1 MHAIIKLK
9 NGLTKIIVHDTTMKI
24 PIFNTLYN
32 NTKKTLKSD
41 KLNIDLLNNLKFNKV
56 EYNRYPM
63 IKILNFLSNKHSLYE
78 TIIVSANDALVDL
91 YLKKRI
97 KFLDIHKKLFDLIKT
112 NHFLKYKKIYP
123 RNIKD
128 ILELNN
134 YVRLK
139 INEKVY
145 KS

>member
-1 MHAIIKLK
+1 
-9 NGLTKIIVHDTTMKI
+9 MKV
-24 PIFNTLYN
+24 PIFNTLYFN
-32 NTKKTLKSD
+32 SKKNLKSD
-41 KLNIDLLNNLKFNKV
+41 KLKIDLLNNLKFNKV
-56 EYNRYPM
+56 DSNRYPM
-63 IKILNFLSNKHSLYE
+63 IKILNLLSNKHSLYD

-91 YLKKRI
+91 YLKKKI
-97 KFLDIHKKLFDLIKT
+97 KFTDIYKNLFELIKT

-123 RNIKD
+123 YKLKE
-128 ILELNN
+128 ILDLNN

>member
-1 MHAIIKLK
+1 
-9 NGLTKIIVHDTTMKI
+9 
-24 PIFNTLYN
+24 
-32 NTKKTLKSD
+32 
-41 KLNIDLLNNLKFNKV
+41 
-56 EYNRYPM
+56 M
-63 IKILNFLSNKHSLYE
+63 IKILNYLSNKHSLYE

-97 KFLDIHKKLFDLIKT
+97 KFVDIHKNLFDLIKT

-123 RNIKD
+123 QKIKD
-128 ILELNN
+128 ILELND